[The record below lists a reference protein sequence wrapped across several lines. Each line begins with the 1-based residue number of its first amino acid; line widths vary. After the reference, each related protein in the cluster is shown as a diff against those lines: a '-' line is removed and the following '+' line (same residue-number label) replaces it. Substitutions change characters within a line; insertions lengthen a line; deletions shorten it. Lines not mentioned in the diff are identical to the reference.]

1 MKQTKKCR
9 AGLLAAAVFWLAVW
23 QAAAMAIGQ
32 EVFLVSPIQAAGTL
46 MELLPQADF
55 WQRVGFSAGHILL
68 GFALGVLTLLALVCL
83 IRCIL
88 GPRISDRV
96 LAINLIGTLT
106 VIMVA
111 VTVLLLGEGYLAD
124 IALVYAMLSFLAVI
138 LLSKVYTGIYQERK
152 HEEALHKE
160 KEADA

>member
-1 MKQTKKCR
+1 MSIDWAYR
-9 AGLLAAAVFWLAVW
+9 LLT
-23 QAAAMAIGQ
+23 G
-32 EVFLVSPIQAAGTL
+32 GT
-46 MELLPQADF
+46 
-55 WQRVGFSAGHILL
+55 
-68 GFALGVLTLLALVCL
+68 LGVLTLLALLCL
-83 IRCIL
+83 VRCVL

-111 VTVLLLGEGYLAD
+111 VTVVLLGEGYLAD

-152 HEEALHKE
+152 HEEALMAEQDVKK

>member
-1 MKQTKKCR
+1 MSID
-9 AGLLAAAVFWLAVW
+9 LAYK
-23 QAAAMAIGQ
+23 M
-32 EVFLVSPIQAAGTL
+32 
-46 MELLPQADF
+46 
-55 WQRVGFSAGHILL
+55 LL
-68 GFALGVLTLLALVCL
+68 GFALGVLTLLALACL

-96 LAINLIGTLT
+96 LAINQIGTLT

-111 VTVLLLGEGYLAD
+111 LTVLLQGEGYLAD

-152 HEEALHKE
+152 HEEALHAAE

>member
-1 MKQTKKCR
+1 MKKWLLDILRGMLIGVANIIPGVSGGTMMVSMGIYDTLIYCITHLFKQFKKS
-9 AGLLAAAVFWLAVW
+9 VK
-23 QAAAMAIGQ
+23 M
-32 EVFLVSPIQAAGTL
+32 
-46 MELLPQADF
+46 LLPY
-55 WQRVGFSAGHILL
+55 
-68 GFALGVLTLLALVCL
+68 ALGMVLALACL

-96 LAINLIGTLT
+96 LAINQIGTIT

-111 VTVLLLGEGYLAD
+111 LTVLLLGEGYLAD